1 MANEL
6 SVEPLYITPRY
17 GPLLRITESAL
28 GTDEFTLEAIM
39 EMYELDTDKV
49 DMWWQANIDPS
60 KDEVRIII
68 FKDYIINLDK
78 DQKVKKNFYLNF
90 LKLKNGQP
98 VLHSSFA
105 RGLKRSK
112 KRSNRRSKKRS
123 NRRSNKRSNKR
134 SSRRISRKHYRK

>member
-68 FKDYIINLDK
+68 FKDYIRNLDK

-112 KRSNRRSKKRS
+112 KQSKKRG

-134 SSRRISRKHYRK
+134 SNRRKSRKHYRK

>member
-17 GPLLRITESAL
+17 GPLLRITDSAL

-49 DMWWQANIDPS
+49 DMWWQTNIDPS

-68 FKDYIINLDK
+68 FKNYVKNLDK

-90 LKLKNGQP
+90 LKLKNGRP
-98 VLHSSFA
+98 VLNSSDG

-112 KRSNRRSKKRS
+112 KRG
-123 NRRSNKRSNKR
+123 NKRSNKQGKSR
-134 SSRRISRKHYRK
+134 LNKSRRNKSRRNKSRKNYRK